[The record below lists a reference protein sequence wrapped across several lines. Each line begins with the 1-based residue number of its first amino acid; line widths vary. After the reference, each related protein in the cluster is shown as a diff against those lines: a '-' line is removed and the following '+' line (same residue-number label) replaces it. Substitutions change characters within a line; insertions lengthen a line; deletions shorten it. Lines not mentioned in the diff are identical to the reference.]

1 MTGVK
6 EQQQH
11 DMLGGGQTES
21 THGDSEQ
28 ECVPPCSLADLT
40 TLVAEYIDSSIAA
53 SIQRA
58 LMPPLEDSP
67 GVRVLKKMGWRPGQG
82 VGPRVSWRTR
92 KIQDLLA
99 AGKSINGVD
108 IDALDDD
115 EEAKRHMYPPRD
127 TVVPRFPIKSDP
139 YGLGHAAAPGLIESL
154 GQKRPESKG
163 PKLAGEW

>member
-1 MTGVK
+1 LQTSPLGV
-6 EQQQH
+6 EF
-11 DMLGGGQTES
+11 
-21 THGDSEQ
+21 
-28 ECVPPCSLADLT
+28 
-40 TLVAEYIDSSIAA
+40 IDRSIAA
-53 SIQRA
+53 CIQRA
-58 LMPPLEDSP
+58 LMSPLEDSP
-67 GVRVLKKMGWRPGQG
+67 GVRVLKMMGWRPGQG

-92 KIQDLLA
+92 KTQDILA